1 MAARISSDREFLES
15 DMRYNRISADCHIDL
30 CWLPPDLFT
39 SNASAAMRDRMPYV
53 TDGPNG
59 PRWVTKKGANLG
71 LMNGM
76 GSAGREYIAGR
87 IHRSDRMAST
97 GLYEDGKRGIR
108 RLTDP
113 DLRLKDQERDGVQA
127 EVLYGILGATR
138 RLNDPEAGVELVR
151 IYNEWLA
158 DFCDAHRDRY
168 AGLACIPNTP
178 IEAAVEEMRRVI
190 KRGGVRGLEIA
201 HSYDIAPFWDPQWNP
216 VWEVANEVAL
226 PLHFHTAG
234 ERRPDLAKLPPQLA
248 RVEHAVHISGF
259 QLYMATT
266 LISVIFAGVLER
278 YRNVKIVIGESGIG
292 WIPYVLDRMDAE
304 WEDQFKD
311 IGLTM
316 RPSEYWRRQCRATYQ
331 SDRIG
336 IKLLDDIGYDTIMW
350 GSDFP
355 HPDGVW
361 PDSSEFIERELGHL
375 PAEVRH
381 KIVCENAGKLYGFIR

>member
-1 MAARISSDREFLES
+1 MAA
-15 DMRYNRISADCHIDL
+15 
-30 CWLPPDLFT
+30 
-39 SNASAAMRDRMPYV
+39 
-53 TDGPNG
+53 
-59 PRWVTKKGANLG
+59 
-71 LMNGM
+71 
-76 GSAGREYIAGR
+76 
-87 IHRSDRMAST
+87 T

-113 DLRLKDQERDGVQA
+113 ELRLKDQERDGVQA

-138 RLNDPEAGVELVR
+138 RLNDAEAALELVR

-158 DFCDAHRDRY
+158 EFCDGHPDRY
-168 AGLACIPNTP
+168 AGLACIPNAP
-178 IEAAVEEMRRVI
+178 VKAAVEEMRRVI

-201 HSYDIAPFWDPQWNP
+201 HSYDIAPIWDPQWNP
-216 VWEVANEVAL
+216 VWEVANEAAL
-226 PLHFHTAG
+226 PVHFHTAG

-278 YRNVKIVIGESGIG
+278 YQNVKIVIGESGIG

-316 RPSEYWRRQCRATYQ
+316 RPSEYWHRQCRATYQ

-336 IKLLDDIGYDTIMW
+336 IKLLDDLGHDTIMW

-361 PDSSEFIERELGHL
+361 PDSSEFIERDLGHL
-375 PAEVRH
+375 SAEVRH
-381 KIVCENAGKLYGFIR
+381 KIICENAAKLYGFI

>member
-1 MAARISSDREFLES
+1 
-15 DMRYNRISADCHIDL
+15 MRYSRISADCHIDL

-39 SNASAAMRDRMPYV
+39 SNASAAMKDRMPYV
-53 TDGPNG
+53 TDGPKG
-59 PRWVTKKGANLG
+59 PVWVTKKGAYLG
-71 LMNGM
+71 LLNGM
-76 GSAGREYIAGR
+76 GSAGREYVPGK

-113 DLRLKDQERDGVQA
+113 KLRLKDQERDGVQA

-138 RLNDPEAGVELVR
+138 RLNDAEAAVELVR

-158 DFCDAHRDRY
+158 DFCDAHPDRY
-168 AGLACIPNTP
+168 AGLACIPNSP
-178 IEAAVEEMRRVI
+178 VEAAVEEIRRVT
-190 KRGGVRGLEIA
+190 KRGAVRGLEIA
-201 HSYDIAPFWDPQWNP
+201 HSYDIPPLWDPQWNP
-216 VWEVANEVAL
+216 VWEAANEAAL
-226 PLHFHTAG
+226 PVHFHTAG

-266 LISVIFAGVLER
+266 VISVIFAGVLER
-278 YRNVKIVIGESGIG
+278 YRDIKIVIGESGIG

-311 IGLTM
+311 LSLAM
-316 RPSEYWRRQCRATYQ
+316 PPSEYWRRQCRATYQ

-336 IKLLDDIGYDTIMW
+336 IKLLDDIGHDTIMW

-361 PDSSEFIERELGHL
+361 PDSSEFIERELSHL

-381 KIVCENAGKLYGFIR
+381 KIVCENAGKLYGFIV

>member
-1 MAARISSDREFLES
+1 
-15 DMRYNRISADCHIDL
+15 MRYTRISADCHIDL

-39 SNASAAMRDRMPYV
+39 SSASAEMKDRMPYV
-53 TDGPNG
+53 TDGPKG
-59 PRWVTKKGANLG
+59 PLWVTKKGANLG
-71 LMNGM
+71 LANGM
-76 GSAGREYIAGR
+76 GSPGREYVPGK

-113 DLRLKDQERDGVQA
+113 ELRLKDQERDGVQA

-138 RLNDPEAGVELVR
+138 RLNDPEAAVELVR

-158 DFCDAHRDRY
+158 DFCDEHPDRY
-168 AGLACIPNTP
+168 AGLACIPNFP
-178 IEAAVEEMRRVI
+178 VEAAVEEMRRVI

-201 HSYDIAPFWDPQWNP
+201 HSYDIAPLWDPQWNP

-226 PLHFHTAG
+226 PVHFHTAG
-234 ERRPDLAKLPPQLA
+234 ERRPDLTKLPPQLA

-266 LISVIFAGVLER
+266 LISVIFAGMLER
-278 YRNVKIVIGESGIG
+278 CRNVKIVIGESGIG

-311 IGLTM
+311 LSLTM

-336 IKLLDDIGYDTIMW
+336 IKLLDDLGHDTIMW

-381 KIVCENAGKLYGFIR
+381 KLVCENAGRLYGFIP

>member
-1 MAARISSDREFLES
+1 MH
-15 DMRYNRISADCHIDL
+15 YTRISADCHIDL
-30 CWLPPDLFT
+30 CWLLPDLFT
-39 SNASAAMRDRMPYV
+39 SNASAAMKDRMPYV
-53 TDGPNG
+53 TEGPKG
-59 PRWVTKKGANLG
+59 PMWVTKKGANLG

-76 GSAGREYIAGR
+76 GSAGREYVAGR

-113 DLRLKDQERDGVQA
+113 ELRLKDQERDGVQA
-127 EVLYGILGATR
+127 EILYGILGATR
-138 RLNDPEAGVELVR
+138 RLNDAEAAVELVR

-158 DFCDAHRDRY
+158 GFCDTHPDRY
-168 AGLACIPNTP
+168 AGLACIPNSP
-178 IEAAVEEMRRVI
+178 VEAAVEEMRRVI

-201 HSYDIAPFWDPQWNP
+201 HSYDIAPLWDPQWNP
-216 VWEVANEVAL
+216 VWEVANEAAL
-226 PLHFHTAG
+226 PVHFHTVG

-311 IGLTM
+311 LSLTM

-336 IKLLDDIGYDTIMW
+336 IKLLDDIGHDTIMW

-381 KIVCENAGKLYGFIR
+381 KIVCENAAKLYGFI

>member
-1 MAARISSDREFLES
+1 
-15 DMRYNRISADCHIDL
+15 MRYTRISADCHVDL

-39 SNASAAMRDRMPYV
+39 SSSSAAMKDRMPYV
-53 TDGPNG
+53 TDGPKG
-59 PRWVTKKGANLG
+59 PVWVTKKGAKLG

-76 GSAGREYIAGR
+76 GSAGREYVPGQ
-87 IHRSDRMAST
+87 IHRCAHTVGT

-113 DLRLKDQERDGVQA
+113 EL
-127 EVLYGILGATR
+127 LYGILGATR
-138 RLNDPEAGVELVR
+138 RLNDAEAAVELVR

-158 DFCDAHRDRY
+158 GFCDAHPDRY
-168 AGLACIPNTP
+168 AGLACIPNAP
-178 IEAAVEEMRRVI
+178 VEAAVEEMRRVI

-201 HSYDIAPFWDPQWNP
+201 NSHDILPLWDPQWNP
-216 VWEVANEVAL
+216 VWEVANEAAL
-226 PLHFHTAG
+226 PVHFHTVG
-234 ERRPDLAKLPPQLA
+234 ERRPDLEKLPPQLA

-259 QLYMATT
+259 QIYMATT

-311 IGLTM
+311 LSLTM
-316 RPSEYWRRQCRATYQ
+316 RPSEYWRRQCRATFQ

-336 IKLLDDIGYDTIMW
+336 IKLLDDLGHDTIMW

-361 PDSSEFIERELGHL
+361 PDSSEFIERDLRHL

-381 KIVCENAGKLYGFIR
+381 KVVCENAGKLYGFITD

>member
-1 MAARISSDREFLES
+1 
-15 DMRYNRISADCHIDL
+15 MRYTRISADCHIDL

-39 SNASAAMRDRMPYV
+39 SSAAAAMKDRMPYV
-53 TDGPNG
+53 TDGPRG

-76 GSAGREYIAGR
+76 GSAGREYVPGK

-97 GLYEDGKRGIR
+97 GLYEDGKRGVR

-113 DLRLKDQERDGVQA
+113 ELRLKDQERDGVQA

-138 RLNDPEAGVELVR
+138 RLNDPEAAVELVR

-158 DFCDAHRDRY
+158 GFCDTHPDHY
-168 AGLACIPNTP
+168 AGLACIPNSP
-178 IEAAVEEMRRVI
+178 VEAAVEEMRRVI

-226 PLHFHTAG
+226 PVHFHTAG

-278 YRNVKIVIGESGIG
+278 YPNVKIVIGESGIG

-311 IGLTM
+311 LSLTM

-336 IKLLDDIGYDTIMW
+336 IKLLDDLGHDTIMW

-381 KIVCENAGKLYGFIR
+381 RLVCENAGRLYGFIP

>member
-1 MAARISSDREFLES
+1 
-15 DMRYNRISADCHIDL
+15 MRYTRISADCHIDL

-39 SNASAAMRDRMPYV
+39 SNASAEMKDRMPYV
-53 TDGPNG
+53 TDGPKG
-59 PRWVTKKGANLG
+59 PRWVTKQGANLG
-71 LMNGM
+71 LLNGM
-76 GSAGREYIAGR
+76 GSAGREYVPGK

-97 GLYEDGKRGIR
+97 GLYDDGKRGIR

-113 DLRLKDQERDGVQA
+113 ELRLKDQERDGVQA

-138 RLNDPEAGVELVR
+138 RLNDPEAAVELVR

-158 DFCDAHRDRY
+158 EFCGAHPDRY
-168 AGLACIPNTP
+168 AGLACIPNSP
-178 IEAAVEEMRRVI
+178 VEAAVEEIRRVV

-226 PLHFHTAG
+226 PVHFHTAG
-234 ERRPDLAKLPPQLA
+234 ERRLELAKLPPHLA

-278 YRNVKIVIGESGIG
+278 YSNVKIVIGESGIG

-311 IGLTM
+311 LSLTM

-381 KIVCENAGKLYGFIR
+381 KIVCENAGKLYGFIE

>member
-1 MAARISSDREFLES
+1 MH
-15 DMRYNRISADCHIDL
+15 YTRISADCHVDL

-39 SNASAAMRDRMPYV
+39 SNASAAMKDRMPYV
-53 TDGPNG
+53 TDGPKG
-59 PRWVTKKGANLG
+59 PRWVTQKGANLG
-71 LMNGM
+71 LLNGM
-76 GSAGREYIAGR
+76 GSAGREYVPGK

-97 GLYEDGKRGIR
+97 GLYDDGKRGIR

-113 DLRLKDQERDGVQA
+113 DLRLEDQERDGVQA

-138 RLNDPEAGVELVR
+138 RLNDAEAAVELVR

-158 DFCDAHRDRY
+158 GFCGAHPDRY
-168 AGLACIPNTP
+168 AGLACIPNSP
-178 IEAAVEEMRRVI
+178 VEAAVEEIRRVI

-201 HSYDIAPFWDPQWNP
+201 HSYDIPPFWDPQWNP

-226 PLHFHTAG
+226 PVHFHTAG
-234 ERRPDLAKLPPQLA
+234 ERRPDLAKLPPQVA
-248 RVEHAVHISGF
+248 RVEQAVHISGF

-304 WEDQFKD
+304 WEDQFQD
-311 IGLTM
+311 LSLTM

-336 IKLLDDIGYDTIMW
+336 IKLLDDIGHDTIMW

-375 PAEVRH
+375 SAEVRQ
-381 KIVCENAGKLYGFIR
+381 KIVCENAARLYGFIR

>member
-1 MAARISSDREFLES
+1 MP
-15 DMRYNRISADCHIDL
+15 YTRISADCHIDL

-39 SNASAAMRDRMPYV
+39 SSASAAMKDRMPYV
-53 TDGPNG
+53 TDGPRG
-59 PRWVTKKGANLG
+59 PVWVTKKGASFG

-76 GSAGREYIAGR
+76 GSAGREYVPGK

-113 DLRLKDQERDGVQA
+113 ELRLKDQERDGVQA

-138 RLNDPEAGVELVR
+138 RLNDAEAAVELVR

-158 DFCDAHRDRY
+158 DFCDTHPDRY
-168 AGLACIPNTP
+168 AGLACIPNAP
-178 IEAAVEEMRRVI
+178 VDAAVKEMGRVI

-201 HSYDIAPFWDPQWNP
+201 HSYDIAPLWDPQWNP
-216 VWEVANEVAL
+216 VWEVANEAAL
-226 PLHFHTAG
+226 PVHFHTAG

-278 YRNVKIVIGESGIG
+278 CRNVKIVIGESGIG

-311 IGLTM
+311 LSLTM

-336 IKLLDDIGYDTIMW
+336 IKLLDDLGHDTIMW

-381 KIVCENAGKLYGFIR
+381 RLVCENAGRLYGFIP

>member
-1 MAARISSDREFLES
+1 
-15 DMRYNRISADCHIDL
+15 
-30 CWLPPDLFT
+30 
-39 SNASAAMRDRMPYV
+39 
-53 TDGPNG
+53 
-59 PRWVTKKGANLG
+59 VTKKGANLG
-71 LMNGM
+71 LANGM
-76 GSAGREYIAGR
+76 GSAGREYVPGK
-87 IHRSDRMAST
+87 IHRSDRMAAT

-113 DLRLKDQERDGVQA
+113 ELRLKDQERDGVQA

-138 RLNDPEAGVELVR
+138 RLNDPEAAVELVR

-158 DFCDAHRDRY
+158 DFCDEHPDRY
-168 AGLACIPNTP
+168 AGLACIPNFP
-178 IEAAVEEMRRVI
+178 VEAAVEEMRRVI

-201 HSYDIAPFWDPQWNP
+201 HSYDIAPLWDPQWNP

-226 PLHFHTAG
+226 PVHFHTAG

-278 YRNVKIVIGESGIG
+278 CRNVKIVIGESGIG

-311 IGLTM
+311 LSLTM

-336 IKLLDDIGYDTIMW
+336 IKLLDDIGHDTIMW

-381 KIVCENAGKLYGFIR
+381 KLVCENAGKLYGFIH

>member
-1 MAARISSDREFLES
+1 
-15 DMRYNRISADCHIDL
+15 MRYTRISADCHVDL

-39 SNASAAMRDRMPYV
+39 SSASAAMKDRMPYV
-53 TDGPNG
+53 ADGPKG
-59 PRWVTKKGANLG
+59 PVWVTKKGANLG
-71 LMNGM
+71 LVNGM
-76 GSAGREYIAGR
+76 GSAGREYVPGK
-87 IHRSDRMAST
+87 IHRSDRMAAT
-97 GLYEDGKRGIR
+97 GLYEDGKRGVR

-113 DLRLKDQERDGVQA
+113 ELRLKDQERDGVQA

-138 RLNDPEAGVELVR
+138 RLNDPEAAVELVR

-158 DFCDAHRDRY
+158 DFCDTHPDRY
-168 AGLACIPNTP
+168 AGLACIPNAP
-178 IEAAVEEMRRVI
+178 VEAAVEEMRRVI

-201 HSYDIAPFWDPQWNP
+201 NSQDIVPLWDPQWNP
-216 VWEVANEVAL
+216 VWEVANEAAL
-226 PLHFHTAG
+226 PVHFHTVG
-234 ERRPDLAKLPPQLA
+234 ERRPDLEKLPPQLA
-248 RVEHAVHISGF
+248 LVERAVHISGF
-259 QLYMATT
+259 QMYMATT
-266 LISVIFAGVLER
+266 LMSLIFGGVLER

-311 IGLTM
+311 LSLSM

-331 SDRIG
+331 TDRIG
-336 IKLLDDIGYDTIMW
+336 IKLLDDVGHDTIMW

-375 PAEVRH
+375 SAEVRQ
-381 KIVCENAGKLYGFIR
+381 KIVCENAGTLYGFIP

>member
-1 MAARISSDREFLES
+1 
-15 DMRYNRISADCHIDL
+15 MRYTRISADCHIDL

-39 SNASAAMRDRMPYV
+39 SSASAAMKDRMPYV
-53 TDGPNG
+53 TDGPKG
-59 PRWVTKKGANLG
+59 PVWVTKKGASFG

-76 GSAGREYIAGR
+76 GSAGREYVPGK

-113 DLRLKDQERDGVQA
+113 ELRLKDQERDGVQA

-138 RLNDPEAGVELVR
+138 RLNDAEAAVELVR

-158 DFCDAHRDRY
+158 DFCDTHPDRY
-168 AGLACIPNTP
+168 AGLACIPNAP
-178 IEAAVEEMRRVI
+178 VDAAVKEMGRVI

-201 HSYDIAPFWDPQWNP
+201 HSYDIAPLWDPQWNP
-216 VWEVANEVAL
+216 VWEVANEAAL
-226 PLHFHTAG
+226 PVHFHTAG

-278 YRNVKIVIGESGIG
+278 YPNVKIVIGESGIG

-311 IGLTM
+311 LSLTM

-336 IKLLDDIGYDTIMW
+336 IKLLDDLGHDTIMW

-381 KIVCENAGKLYGFIR
+381 KLVCENAGKLYGFIS